1 MPDLRSQSSEEQRS
15 KPAARINARWRSK
28 FLQNFGFLL
37 TAIVR
42 DRFFDVKKLDCD
54 SSELMNGSA
63 LAARDRS
70 VCSQDA
76 PPCGLYPARVNYDW
90 PAIDWPTLAGRGDDG
105 VLQSRSIDPVP
116 ARSGTDWDYSSR
128 QYRAHRPSIAAMSRT
143 CSSESH
149 SGQDCNKRT
158 MDSFVARQRV
168 FRCRPLRRKRPE
180 CVAKVSRPSPDD
192 QLLQRSIARAASI
205 YSRTAATR
213 VRTVYIS

>member
-76 PPCGLYPARVNYDW
+76 PPCGLYPARGNYW
-90 PAIDWPTLAGRGDDG
+90 LAGYWLAYPG
-105 VLQSRSIDPVP
+105 RS
-116 ARSGTDWDYSSR
+116 
-128 QYRAHRPSIAAMSRT
+128 
-143 CSSESH
+143 
-149 SGQDCNKRT
+149 
-158 MDSFVARQRV
+158 
-168 FRCRPLRRKRPE
+168 
-180 CVAKVSRPSPDD
+180 
-192 QLLQRSIARAASI
+192 
-205 YSRTAATR
+205 
-213 VRTVYIS
+213 